1 MFYIQNVTI
10 SLLNCEAKDLK
21 NRLKIY
27 RTMTNLTQDELAEKL
42 GVTRQTVIAIE
53 KERYDPSL
61 ELAFKMA
68 KFFRVS
74 IEDIF
79 QYE

>member
-1 MFYIQNVTI
+1 M
-10 SLLNCEAKDLK
+10 K
-21 NRLKIY
+21 NRLRVY
-27 RTMTNLTQDELAEKL
+27 RTMTNLTQEGLAEKL
-42 GVTRQTVIAIE
+42 GITRQTVSAIE

-74 IEDIF
+74 IEELF
-79 QYE
+79 QYGER

>member
-1 MFYIQNVTI
+1 M
-10 SLLNCEAKDLK
+10 K
-21 NRLKIY
+21 NRLRVY
-27 RTMTNLTQDELAEKL
+27 RTMTNLTQGELAEQL
-42 GVTRQTVIAIE
+42 GITRQTVIAIE

-68 KFFRVS
+68 KLFRVS

-79 QYE
+79 QYEEKKGG

>member
-1 MFYIQNVTI
+1 
-10 SLLNCEAKDLK
+10 
-21 NRLKIY
+21 
-27 RTMTNLTQDELAEKL
+27 MTNLTQGELAEKL
-42 GVTRQTVIAIE
+42 GITRQTVIAIE

-61 ELAFKMA
+61 ELAFKLA

-79 QYE
+79 QYDEK

>member
-1 MFYIQNVTI
+1 M
-10 SLLNCEAKDLK
+10 K
-21 NRLKIY
+21 NRLKVY
-27 RTMTNLTQDELAEKL
+27 RTMTNLTQGELAEKI
-42 GVTRQTVIAIE
+42 GITRQTVLAIE

-61 ELAFKMA
+61 ELAFKFS

-79 QYE
+79 QYDEA

>member
-1 MFYIQNVTI
+1 MQNQLRV
-10 SLLNCEAKDLK
+10 
-21 NRLKIY
+21 Y
-27 RTMTNLTQDELAEKL
+27 RSMTNLTQGELAEKL
-42 GVTRQTVIAIE
+42 GITRQTVLAIE

-68 KFFRVS
+68 RFFKVR

-79 QYE
+79 QYEK

>member
-1 MFYIQNVTI
+1 M
-10 SLLNCEAKDLK
+10 K
-21 NRLKIY
+21 NRLRVY
-27 RTMTNLTQDELAEKL
+27 RTMTNLTQGELAEKL
-42 GVTRQTVIAIE
+42 GITRQTVIAIE

-61 ELAFKMA
+61 ELALKMS

-79 QYE
+79 QYDED

>member
-1 MFYIQNVTI
+1 M
-10 SLLNCEAKDLK
+10 K
-21 NRLKIY
+21 NRLRVY
-27 RTMTNLTQDELAEKL
+27 RTMTNLTQGELAEKL
-42 GVTRQTVIAIE
+42 GITRQTVIAIE

-61 ELAFKMA
+61 ELAFKLS

-79 QYE
+79 QYDEA

>member
-1 MFYIQNVTI
+1 M
-10 SLLNCEAKDLK
+10 K
-21 NRLKIY
+21 NRLRVY
-27 RTMTNLTQDELAEKL
+27 RTMTNLTQEELAEKL
-42 GVTRQTVIAIE
+42 GITRQTVIAIE

-61 ELAFKMA
+61 ELAFRMA

-79 QYE
+79 QYEG

>member
-1 MFYIQNVTI
+1 M
-10 SLLNCEAKDLK
+10 K
-21 NRLKIY
+21 NRLRVY

-42 GVTRQTVIAIE
+42 GITRQTVIAIE

-61 ELAFKMA
+61 ELAFKMS

-79 QYE
+79 QYDET

>member
-1 MFYIQNVTI
+1 MRAV
-10 SLLNCEAKDLK
+10 K
-21 NRLKIY
+21 NRLRVY
-27 RTMTNLTQDELAEKL
+27 RTMTNLTQGELAEKL
-42 GVTRQTVIAIE
+42 GITRQTVIAIE

-61 ELAFKMA
+61 DLAFKLA

-79 QYE
+79 QYEEG

>member
-1 MFYIQNVTI
+1 M
-10 SLLNCEAKDLK
+10 K
-21 NRLKIY
+21 NRLRVY

-42 GVTRQTVIAIE
+42 GITRQTVLAIE

-61 ELAFKMA
+61 DLAFKMA
-68 KFFRVS
+68 RFFRVS

-79 QYE
+79 QYEG

>member
-1 MFYIQNVTI
+1 M
-10 SLLNCEAKDLK
+10 
-21 NRLKIY
+21 RIY
-27 RTMTNLTQDELAEKL
+27 RTMTNLTQEELAERL

-68 KFFRVS
+68 QLFKVA

-79 QYE
+79 QFEG

>member
-1 MFYIQNVTI
+1 MR
-10 SLLNCEAKDLK
+10 
-21 NRLKIY
+21 NRLRVY
-27 RTMTNLTQDELAEKL
+27 RTMTNLTQGELAEKL
-42 GVTRQTVIAIE
+42 GITRQTVIAIE

-61 ELAFKMA
+61 ELAFKLA

-79 QYE
+79 QYEE

>member
-1 MFYIQNVTI
+1 MM
-10 SLLNCEAKDLK
+10 K
-21 NRLKIY
+21 NRLKVY
-27 RTMTNLTQDELAEKL
+27 RTMTNLTQGELAEKL
-42 GVTRQTVIAIE
+42 GITRQTVLAIE

-61 ELAFKMA
+61 DLAFKMA

-79 QYE
+79 QYEG

>member
-1 MFYIQNVTI
+1 M
-10 SLLNCEAKDLK
+10 K
-21 NRLKIY
+21 NRLRVY

-42 GVTRQTVIAIE
+42 GITRQTVLAIE

-74 IEDIF
+74 IEELF
-79 QYE
+79 QYEG

>member
-1 MFYIQNVTI
+1 M
-10 SLLNCEAKDLK
+10 K
-21 NRLKIY
+21 NRLRVY
-27 RTMTNLTQDELAEKL
+27 RTMTNLTQEELAEKL
-42 GVTRQTVIAIE
+42 GITRQTVIAIE

-61 ELAFKMA
+61 ELAFRLS

-79 QYE
+79 QYDEA

>member
-1 MFYIQNVTI
+1 M
-10 SLLNCEAKDLK
+10 K
-21 NRLKIY
+21 NRLRVY
-27 RTMTNLTQDELAEKL
+27 RTMTNLTQGELAEKL
-42 GVTRQTVIAIE
+42 GITRQTVIAIE

-79 QYE
+79 QYEEV

>member
-1 MFYIQNVTI
+1 M
-10 SLLNCEAKDLK
+10 K
-21 NRLKIY
+21 NRLRVY
-27 RTMTNLTQDELAEKL
+27 RTMTNLTQGELAEKL
-42 GVTRQTVIAIE
+42 GITRQTVIAIE

-61 ELAFKMA
+61 DLAFKLA

-79 QYE
+79 QYDEK

>member
-1 MFYIQNVTI
+1 LRV
-10 SLLNCEAKDLK
+10 
-21 NRLKIY
+21 Y
-27 RTMTNLTQDELAEKL
+27 RTMTNLTQGELAEKL
-42 GVTRQTVIAIE
+42 GITRQTVIAIE

-79 QYE
+79 QYGELQEAG

>member
-1 MFYIQNVTI
+1 MMK
-10 SLLNCEAKDLK
+10 S
-21 NRLKIY
+21 RLRVY
-27 RTMTNLTQDELAEKL
+27 RTMTNLTQEELAEKL
-42 GVTRQTVIAIE
+42 GITRQTVIAIE

-61 ELAFKMA
+61 ELAFKLS

-79 QYE
+79 QYDET

>member
-1 MFYIQNVTI
+1 
-10 SLLNCEAKDLK
+10 
-21 NRLKIY
+21 
-27 RTMTNLTQDELAEKL
+27 MTNLTQGELAEKL
-42 GVTRQTVIAIE
+42 GITRQTVIAIE

-61 ELAFKMA
+61 ELAFKLS

-79 QYE
+79 QYDEA